1 MHARQEEHSHLLA
14 MERVNALQERK
25 CIFKQTRKN
34 SNMTLYWSMSTRPW
48 VSVEDWS
55 QDLLQKP
62 KSMDAPAGAL
72 HLLFHIHESNQPQ
85 MV

>member
-1 MHARQEEHSHLLA
+1 
-14 MERVNALQERK
+14 
-25 CIFKQTRKN
+25 
-34 SNMTLYWSMSTRPW
+34 MTLYWSMSTRPW

-62 KSMDAPAGAL
+62 KSMDAPAGTL
-72 HLLFHIHESNQPQ
+72 HLLFHIHEFNQPQ